1 MKILILDNY
10 DSFTYNLVHYLRELA
25 EGAEMTVVRNDQ
37 ITLDEVEAYDKILL
51 SPGPGIPEEAG
62 IMPELIKRY
71 GATKSIL
78 GVCLGHQAIAE
89 AYGASLY
96 NMSEVLHGVS
106 SKIKV
111 VKPEDRLFNGIPS
124 EYEICHYH
132 SWNVSK
138 EDLGNE
144 LEVTAYDEL
153 GEIMAISHKEYDV
166 KGVQFH
172 PESIMTEYGHKLLEN
187 WLNDSVNSE
196 TVIRKQEFTSLT
208 KS

>member
-25 EGAEMTVVRNDQ
+25 GDAEMTVVRNDQ
-37 ITLDEVEAYDKILL
+37 ITLEEVEDYDKILL

-62 IMPELIKRY
+62 IMPALIKRY
-71 GATKSIL
+71 GPTKSIL

-132 SWNVSK
+132 SWNVNK
-138 EDLGNE
+138 ENLGNE

-172 PESIMTEYGHKLLEN
+172 PESIMTEHGHKLLEN
-187 WLNDSVNSE
+187 WLKAGSSKE
-196 TVIRKQEFTSLT
+196 
-208 KS
+208 

>member
-25 EGAEMTVVRNDQ
+25 GNAEMTVVRNDQ

-111 VKPEDRLFNGIPS
+111 VKPEDRLFNDIPS

-132 SWNVSK
+132 SWNVNK

-144 LEVTAYDEL
+144 LEVTAHDEI

-172 PESIMTEYGHKLLEN
+172 PESIMTEHGHKLLEN
-187 WLNDSVNSE
+187 WLKAGPSKE
-196 TVIRKQEFTSLT
+196 
-208 KS
+208 